1 MELHTGRLSAT
12 LLIMFPVIASFAGF
26 TLSSFG
32 LFLLLGFLVSFFVAW
47 RIIRLYDIDPEKI
60 IDLSLLL
67 FLGSIIGS
75 RVYFVI
81 THWPQ
86 FANYTG
92 IIDLIHFPG
101 LSFWGGY
108 IGAIIVLLISYR
120 KLKLRFW
127 QTADLVT
134 VGFFAGLALGSF
146 GCLLGSCE
154 YGFVSGLPIAVSQ
167 IGVIG
172 KRFPVQIIQGIFA
185 VAACWY
191 LWKNIIKFHF
201 DGQIAG
207 KGLLILGLIKL
218 LTEPFRVFQ
227 VGFFDISLTYFF
239 SVVLFIS
246 GVWVL
251 YNRTKKSLKQDLAY
265 SVNLISKENKRKQA
279 ISSARKWWYNL
290 YVNSRF
296 SLIRLKR
303 NLFKVLHVKSNPTKF

>member
-1 MELHTGRLSAT
+1 
-12 LLIMFPVIASFAGF
+12 MFPVIASFAGF

-32 LFLLLGFLVSFFVAW
+32 LFLLIGFLVSFFVSW
-47 RIIRLYDIDPEKI
+47 RIIRLYEIDPEKI
-60 IDLSLLL
+60 IDLSLIL
-67 FLGSIIGS
+67 FLGSIFGARIF
-75 RVYFVI
+75 FVV

-86 FANYTG
+86 FINFSG
-92 IIDLIHFPG
+92 VIDLIHFPG

-108 IGAIIVLLISYR
+108 MGALIVLLLAYR

-127 QTADLVT
+127 QTADLIT
-134 VGFFAGLALGSF
+134 VGFFAGLAVGSF

-154 YGFVSGLPIAVSQ
+154 YGTVSAVPFAVAQ
-167 IGVIG
+167 IGIIG
-172 KRFPVQIIQGIFA
+172 KRFPVQIFQSLFSI
-185 VAACWY
+185 AACWY

-207 KGLLILGLIKL
+207 KGLIILGLIKL
-218 LTEPFRVFQ
+218 VTEPFREAQ
-227 VGFFDISLTYFF
+227 VGIYGISLTYFM
-239 SVVLFIS
+239 SLILFIS
-246 GVWVL
+246 GIWIL
-251 YNRTKKSLKQDLAY
+251 YNRTKKSLRQDLVY

-303 NLFKVLHVKSNPTKF
+303 NLFKALHVKSNPTKF